1 MPSIPTCN
9 SMYST
14 PVAAHASASA
24 SLMARDA
31 PEMSVSPLQN
41 NSKPSPVP
49 GPSTLT
55 ATPGATS
62 SNNSATRTETGS
74 TVEEPET
81 STVPSRLPSSST
93 DSGAD
98 TAVVVAGAAVVAVA
112 VSEEDDEPS
121 SLLPQPKTKAVHASK
136 AKRLINLRFIK
147 FPFLD
152 FKIDGLSAKSSQ
164 HNIKKA
170 AKQKPIIWRT

>member
-1 MPSIPTCN
+1 
-9 SMYST
+9 MYST

-81 STVPSRLPSSST
+81 STVPSRLPTSST
-93 DSGAD
+93 DSDAD
-98 TAVVVAGAAVVAVA
+98 A
-112 VSEEDDEPS
+112 VSGEDDELS
-121 SLLPQPKTKAVHASK
+121 SLLLQPKTTAVHASK
-136 AKRLINLRFIK
+136 AKRLINLRFIT